1 MRTFRTGVLWFG
13 LAAGFATTVA
23 SGLAACGNKEAGAT
37 YFGKSP
43 VPPGKLAQLRK
54 GMTVDEVKK
63 IVAIAAQGSD
73 FRFDTGQEN
82 VLARLDFN
90 DGKFNYLSLKIR
102 GDEAKTY
109 LPKAWG
115 PGTKD
120 RNDLVWTDANA
131 GWKANLFCET
141 NCVLHY
147 RNYVPL
153 TPAFFGKAVAP
164 VGPLAGLKLGMT
176 AAEVAA
182 APSGQALLKGYIDA
196 GPDETQVM
204 AYLDKKRDRLR
215 HFSIMVPKSGLA
227 VMAQAWGK
235 PTDVTSSYKKQ
246 PDQMWFNAAEGW
258 RARADQAMSV
268 SNVQIDAYLPVSKLL
283 GEGASV
289 AMLPTLPWGG
299 SLADV
304 QKAYPNVTVEGT
316 STYIDLPPTE
326 FDDFQTRVHFWIYQD
341 NLNSVRFAIK
351 YEGTANAKTELLGLF
366 KKKWGEPVKTEG
378 DTQVFGSA
386 APFVRVRDNTIMK
399 SWDLELKGTL

>member
-1 MRTFRTGVLWFG
+1 M
-13 LAAGFATTVA
+13 
-23 SGLAACGNKEAGAT
+23 
-37 YFGKSP
+37 
-43 VPPGKLAQLRK
+43 
-54 GMTVDEVKK
+54 
-63 IVAIAAQGSD
+63 
-73 FRFDTGQEN
+73 
-82 VLARLDFN
+82 
-90 DGKFNYLSLKIR
+90 
-102 GDEAKTY
+102 
-109 LPKAWG
+109 
-115 PGTKD
+115 
-120 RNDLVWTDANA
+120 VWTDANA

-141 NCVLHY
+141 NCVLRY
-147 RNYVPL
+147 RNYIPL
-153 TPAFFGKAVAP
+153 TAAFFGKAVAP
-164 VGPLAGLKLGMT
+164 VGPLAALKIGMT
-176 AAEVAA
+176 AAQVTAA
-182 APSGQALLKGYIDA
+182 AGHALLEGPVDA
-196 GPDETQVM
+196 GPDETHVVVF
-204 AYLDKKRDRLR
+204 LDTKHDRVLY
-215 HFSIMVPKSGLA
+215 FDILLPKAGLE

-235 PTDVTSSYKKQ
+235 PTEVTSAYKKQ

-258 RARADQAMSV
+258 RARTDQTMSV
-268 SNVQIDAYLPVSKLL
+268 SHVRIDAYLPVSKLL
-283 GEGASV
+283 GDGAPV

-341 NLNSVRFAIK
+341 KLNSVRFAIK